1 MSVTAEW
8 QTTHGTCPQDEKLL
22 RLEKEI
28 SRLSGFEAESKQKDT
43 VIRSLQDKIAEM
55 AKTMAQAAA
64 RSDVELTQKLLTFDR
79 EIRAKTEEIKTLKEQ
94 VRSA

>member
-1 MSVTAEW
+1 M
-8 QTTHGTCPQDEKLL
+8 
-22 RLEKEI
+22 
-28 SRLSGFEAESKQKDT
+28 
-43 VIRSLQDKIAEM
+43 IRSLQDKIAEM